1 MNATAELPDL
11 PDHVILLVLSFTCQ
25 YTSELA
31 TCVCALYYPHHGQHE
46 HMHRYL
52 RAASTIAVKFAI
64 SSRKKLARLNCA
76 SSLHKSLAD
85 TESIRDGIR
94 DDIRLLCSIATPH
107 TDSTAGAAITY
118 GALLDEYSNILFA
131 NSGGGAYKKSRLALC
146 VNGRA
151 RDAVYFAS
159 IGMKTRIRSRPIVA
173 ALVR

>member
-1 MNATAELPDL
+1 MTATTDLPDLPDL

-31 TCVCALYYPHHGQHE
+31 TCVCELYYPNHRQHE

-52 RAASTIAVKFAI
+52 RAARTIAVKFAI
-64 SSRKKLARLNCA
+64 GSRKKLARLNCA
-76 SSLHKSLAD
+76 SSLHKSLAN

-94 DDIRLLCSIATPH
+94 DDIRLLCSITTPY

-118 GALLDEYSNILFA
+118 GVLLEEYSNILFA
-131 NSGGGAYKKSRLALC
+131 NAYKKSRLALC
-146 VNGRA
+146 VRGRA

-159 IGMKTRIRSRPIVA
+159 IGMKARILSRPIVA